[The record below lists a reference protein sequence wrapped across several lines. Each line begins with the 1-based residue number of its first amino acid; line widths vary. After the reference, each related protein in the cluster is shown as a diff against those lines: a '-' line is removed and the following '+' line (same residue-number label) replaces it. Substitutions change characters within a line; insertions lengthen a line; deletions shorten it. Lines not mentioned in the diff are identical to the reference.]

1 MSLQFIKKTSFSEI
15 CFNTFAPVIFS
26 YNFSYSLDTSGYC
39 YHNYFVNFR
48 YNNSVLVSLANFLKV
63 IQHSEEWSSFSS
75 VTFSCSLCSCPN
87 SGCGRG
93 RRRAV
98 LLLVLGC
105 HVFPISAPL
114 DPAFLSRLWQES
126 NSLSSRSFST
136 IQLFSWARAL
146 NFSCRKSL
154 VLSCNKFWVRWSL
167 KKSKITQKKNQL
179 KAKHKVH
186 KSFLF

>member
-1 MSLQFIKKTSFSEI
+1 MATEIYQCLLQFSFS
-15 CFNTFAPVIFS
+15 FFS
-26 YNFSYSLDTSGYC
+26 KFPES
-39 YHNYFVNFR
+39 
-48 YNNSVLVSLANFLKV
+48 
-63 IQHSEEWSSFSS
+63 HSALSRMKQFSS

-98 LLLVLGC
+98 LLLLLGC

-126 NSLSSRSFST
+126 NSLRSRSFST

-167 KKSKITQKKNQL
+167 KRSKITQKRNQL

-186 KSFLF
+186 QSFLF